1 MADQKQ
7 RELLA
12 LLGSLCNGTLAN
24 GDAETLNGLLADDVD
39 ARNLYRDYLQVH
51 LVLVEHVRTEVA
63 CGEDT
68 PEALAAALAE
78 QLATREKPGANVTGR
93 LEANRFS
100 VLSEIRRALRNATL
114 ASRLQKPLAIAA
126 GIAIVF
132 VGLSY
137 LLWSSVDAVRSADN
151 RQLASENLSD
161 HPQFHTLLSDASCDE
176 LLVVRDS
183 RALRMVSQLTRT
195 GALAS
200 LQLPSKSLIN
210 ESQEVTLCSGA
221 AWMERSAGYRERGYV
236 VGLPPG
242 CSLQMYVDTNAA
254 GQNALSVI
262 QLDDHGGMV
271 GGAMSFNN
279 LVDAEAK
286 PVITKQLGCIGN
298 YLDFN
303 DGLSTNYY
311 LLTGSYNDPE
321 LITDNTWSQSD
332 YKVQFRSNDVL
343 VIGWDDTRYIPP
355 LADEA
360 TEDHKHD
367 CDFNDMRAIIRL
379 VDSEAI
385 RRKQNLDV
393 EYSPPAMNEE
403 SGAAPEKEPQ
413 QGSGT
418 EYEVAAGEVLVLI
431 VSTSATMDTAVQV
444 SDAANREVIWQQTTP
459 AISGRGET
467 EHTSHRVY
475 VIRNYSDSPRRYEL
489 TAQFAESPAGGGSV
503 WKNWSHQTLASEDGM
518 LTVGFKDG
526 SGQPT
531 GADWPGVSVHA
542 RWFRD

>member
-1 MADQKQ
+1 MTDQKQ

-12 LLGSLCNGTLAN
+12 LLGSLCNGTLA
-24 GDAETLNGLLADDVD
+24 DEEAQILNQLLTDDVD

-51 LVLVEHVRTEVA
+51 LVLVEQVRNEAA
-63 CGEDT
+63 CGDET
-68 PEALAAALAE
+68 PAAMATAIAEELAANVESEVDTA
-78 QLATREKPGANVTGR
+78 QGREIMSSS
-93 LEANRFS
+93 F
-100 VLSEIRRALRNATL
+100 LSEIRRALRNATS
-114 ASRLQKPLAIAA
+114 AVSLQKSLAIAA

-132 VGLSY
+132 AGLSY
-137 LLWSSVDAVRSADN
+137 LLWSGVDAIRPADD
-151 RQLASENLSD
+151 RQLAAENLSD
-161 HPQFHTLLSDASCDE
+161 HPQFHTLLNDKSCNE

-183 RALRMVSQLTRT
+183 QALRMVSQLTRT

-210 ESQEVTLCSGA
+210 NAEYVTLCSGA

-236 VGLPPG
+236 VGLPPT
-242 CSLQMYVDTNAA
+242 CSLRMYVDTNAA

-262 QLDDHGGMV
+262 QLDDHGSMI

-279 LVDAEAK
+279 LVDAKAK
-286 PVITKQLGCIGN
+286 PVVTKQLGCIGN
-298 YLDFN
+298 YRDFN
-303 DGLSTNYY
+303 GGLSTKYY

-321 LITDNTWSQSD
+321 LTADNTWSQSD

-355 LADEA
+355 LADET

-385 RRKQNLDV
+385 VRKQNEDV
-393 EYSPPAMNEE
+393 EYSPPAIVDEPT
-403 SGAAPEKEPQ
+403 SSPHDLPETGN
-413 QGSGT
+413 GS
-418 EYEVAAGEVLVLI
+418 EYEVAPSEVLVLI
-431 VSTSATMDTAVQV
+431 VSSSATTDTAVQIR
-444 SDAANREVIWQQTTP
+444 DAGSRKVVWRQTTP
-459 AISGRGET
+459 AISGRGNT

-475 VIRNYSDSPRRYEL
+475 VIRNYSDSPRRYDL
-489 TAQFAESPAGGGSV
+489 TAQFAEPRAGDERV
-503 WKNWSHQTLASEDGM
+503 WSEWSHQTLASEDGM
-518 LTVGFKDG
+518 VTVGFKDN
-526 SGQPT
+526 SGRPT

>member
-1 MADQKQ
+1 MPDQKQ

-12 LLGSLCNGTLAN
+12 LLGSLCNGTLVSEEAHI
-24 GDAETLNGLLADDVD
+24 LNQLLADDVD

-51 LVLVEHVRTEVA
+51 LVLVEHVRNEAA
-63 CGEDT
+63 CGDDT
-68 PEALAAALAE
+68 PEAMAAAMAEELAAKVESEADFSGS
-78 QLATREKPGANVTGR
+78 REVKSSS
-93 LEANRFS
+93 F
-100 VLSEIRRALRNATL
+100 LSEIRRVLRNA
-114 ASRLQKPLAIAA
+114 AYAGSLQRSLAIAA
-126 GIAIVF
+126 GTAIVF
-132 VGLSY
+132 AGLSY
-137 LLWSSVDAVRSADN
+137 LLWSGVDSISPADD

-161 HPQFHTLLSDASCDE
+161 HPQFHTLLNDNSCDE

-210 ESQEVTLCSGA
+210 EAQEVTLCSGA
-221 AWMERSAGYRERGYV
+221 AWMERSAGFRERGYV

-262 QLDDHGGMV
+262 QLDNHGSMV

-286 PVITKQLGCIGN
+286 PVVTKQLGCIGN

-303 DGLSTNYY
+303 DHLSTKYY

-321 LITDNTWSQSD
+321 LTADNTWSQSD

-355 LADEA
+355 LADET

-385 RRKQNLDV
+385 SRKQNAGV
-393 EYSPPAMNEE
+393 EYSPPAMVDEPA
-403 SGAAPEKEPQ
+403 AAPEKLPQ
-413 QGSGT
+413 PEGGF
-418 EYEVAAGEVLVLI
+418 EYEVAPGEVLVLI
-431 VSTSATMDTAVQV
+431 VSSSATMDTSVQI
-444 SDAANREVIWQQTTP
+444 SDAASRELVWEQTTP
-459 AISGRGET
+459 AISGRGDT

-489 TAQFAESPAGGGSV
+489 TAQFAEPRAGDDHV
-503 WKNWSHQTLASEDGM
+503 WSDWSHQTLASEDGM
-518 LTVGFKDG
+518 VTVGFKDN